1 MRDLGLTSVQGIN
14 LSQGKWG
21 FNEIPRDGGRF
32 LWRQIFNVKKEGA
45 GIIYGA
51 MWDECVLPHLTKALQ
66 NKMLTIF
73 LISLQCYAICVCV
86 CYV

>member
-1 MRDLGLTSVQGIN
+1 MQGIN

-73 LISLQCYAICVCV
+73 LISLQCYAIRVCV
-86 CYV
+86 CYA